1 MGEEKIDF
9 TRGGR
14 YLKPAPD
21 SFYDEEGLSYWEK
34 MNQFV
39 DYLDSSLPPG
49 FSLNNTSAY
58 RENKVVDKKGNVV
71 STGKSHTSV
80 PSHDF
85 VIRSDDEGYQPD
97 EDELWSMYQKH
108 PSAPSSELRYTGR
121 RKAIC
126 RGEAARD
133 STSSASSVWQDRLP
147 NEGRPGRFKSSHLFP
162 LGSIEKKKDQKRDV
176 CWWYR

>member
-14 YLKPAPD
+14 YLNPAPD

-58 RENKVVDKKGNVV
+58 RENKLLIKKG
-71 STGKSHTSV
+71 
-80 PSHDF
+80 
-85 VIRSDDEGYQPD
+85 
-97 EDELWSMYQKH
+97 M
-108 PSAPSSELRYTGR
+108 
-121 RKAIC
+121 
-126 RGEAARD
+126 
-133 STSSASSVWQDRLP
+133 
-147 NEGRPGRFKSSHLFP
+147 
-162 LGSIEKKKDQKRDV
+162 
-176 CWWYR
+176 